1 MDRKFLASAGLFWL
15 ALGTGA
21 VAADS
26 RDLVQERLSRC
37 MSVADTRQ
45 HLDCLYGAVQPLRND
60 LGLAPAPQAASFTS
74 VYAQPTPQAAR
85 AAAAQPAQQ
94 PEEPGLL
101 GSVFSGI
108 TGTRTTAVPPEQ
120 FGLRNARPGPGRNVD
135 RITAR
140 MTAFSLNRNTRA
152 FTITLENGQV
162 WSRGQS
168 EEPLPLWK
176 VPASSYVATIT
187 YGAVG
192 TFNLTVEGDR
202 NLYKVQRV
210 R

>member
-1 MDRKFLASAGLFWL
+1 MDRKFLASAALLWL
-15 ALGTGA
+15 SIATLPA
-21 VAADS
+21 IADS
-26 RDLVQERLSRC
+26 RDQAKERMSRC
-37 MSVADTRQ
+37 DSLADTRQ
-45 HLDCLYGAVQPLRND
+45 YLDCIYGAVQPLRSE

-74 VYAQPTPQAAR
+74 LFAAPPVTRPTPPR
-85 AAAAQPAQQ
+85 Q
-94 PEEPGLL
+94 PEEAGLL

-140 MTAFSLNRNTRA
+140 LTAFSLNRNTRA

-162 WSRGQS
+162 WSRGPS
-168 EEPLPLWK
+168 EEPLPPWK
-176 VPASSYVATIT
+176 EPATSYVATIA

-192 TFNLTVEGDR
+192 TFNLTIEGDR